1 MFGFFLRGKMSKK
14 AEFLHPKIR
23 SSYVMISQ
31 AQVLSCRRT
40 QASMLPHPPPRCVGH
55 GSHNP
60 GGGFLVAE
68 TRRVKVASPP
78 GNDGTCKDPRTE
90 MKRTYTCR
98 ISTLSP
104 IIMEVENGPKFL
116 NETKFSYRDPFWTSL
131 IIGGRVRSKMW
142 CFVWWL
148 HDAHTMYHPKTNLP
162 AAHIKFEPSIPP

>member
-1 MFGFFLRGKMSKK
+1 MSWSLRPRCYLAG
-14 AEFLHPKIR
+14 ARRHRCFHIHLHD
-23 SSYVMISQ
+23 
-31 AQVLSCRRT
+31 VLGTDHIIPVADSWSPRRDVWKLRARPETMELART
-40 QASMLPHPPPRCVGH
+40 QGLKWNG
-55 GSHNP
+55 
-60 GGGFLVAE
+60 
-68 TRRVKVASPP
+68 
-78 GNDGTCKDPRTE
+78 
-90 MKRTYTCR
+90 TYTCR